1 MFFDNFDDFC
11 KEFDIVDVVK
21 LRTFKTAMTHSS
33 VSKKNNYERL
43 EFLGDTLLNFCIS
56 KMIYE
61 SFPNEQEGCMSRLK
75 SFLVSR
81 KMCRKVAKDIKLDT
95 QVIVAEQ
102 QDMSKESGTAK
113 KGNPISR
120 IFNSNILPDF
130 VMRHLFLILEGL
142 ACILL
147 YIANRYS
154 YQHDVIVTEQLRR
167 ELLDVQYQSL
177 NIASEMSAK
186 SKSSYIEKVVDK
198 EGSGLIISGESPYR
212 LP

>member
-1 MFFDNFDDFC
+1 
-11 KEFDIVDVVK
+11 
-21 LRTFKTAMTHSS
+21 
-33 VSKKNNYERL
+33 
-43 EFLGDTLLNFCIS
+43 
-56 KMIYE
+56 
-61 SFPNEQEGCMSRLK
+61 
-75 SFLVSR
+75 
-81 KMCRKVAKDIKLDT
+81 
-95 QVIVAEQ
+95 
-102 QDMSKESGTAK
+102 MSKESGTAK

-130 VMRHLFLILEGL
+130 VMRHLFLILEVL

-186 SKSSYIEKVVDK
+186 SKSSYIEKVVEEK
-198 EGSGLIISGESPYR
+198 GAGLEAPSEPLYYVIR
-212 LP
+212 